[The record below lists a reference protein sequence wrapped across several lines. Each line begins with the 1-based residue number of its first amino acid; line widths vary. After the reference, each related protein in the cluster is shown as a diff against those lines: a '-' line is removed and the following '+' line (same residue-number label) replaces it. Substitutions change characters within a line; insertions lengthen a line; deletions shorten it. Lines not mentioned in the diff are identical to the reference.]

1 MNFDALLDE
10 VLRLEILLVL
20 IIALCIAIAVG
31 ALGYYA
37 YRFYMR
43 TSRDQKFNRQFEDL
57 FTSEF
62 DDEEQAND
70 EEKDDIGDKWNRYWK
85 LRTRRAAI
93 RRYDDLEPNV
103 PGRDVIVLA
112 LVGGTLVG
120 IFTFQ
125 IILGILGAVAIP
137 IIYNILLGLK
147 INQIQS
153 SINSQVP
160 AFLAGV
166 KANIQARKTPERA
179 LLDVIDD
186 IGDPLYSELLPV
198 KQRIQ
203 SGVEMNEAL
212 EELKQR
218 TTSRELQFLCG
229 CIKLASSQGAN
240 LEKQI
245 DEIQK
250 VIAERQKVSDRLAS
264 AAQSA
269 RPAMLMG
276 SLIIPAMFIFIY
288 MFYEQAQDF
297 WFVDP
302 ISYVMLF
309 LIIVIYAAGMWFTK
323 MVVDNIKK
331 M

>member
-1 MNFDALLDE
+1 MNFEALVE
-10 VLRLEILLVL
+10 EMMTIENLLAL
-20 IIALCIAIAVG
+20 IIALCIAIVVG
-31 ALGYYA
+31 AVSYYL
-37 YRFYMR
+37 YRLYM
-43 TSRDQKFNRQFEDL
+43 TNSREQKFDRQFEDI
-57 FTSEF
+57 FVSEF
-62 DDEEQAND
+62 DEEPQK
-70 EEKDDIGDKWNRYWK
+70 EKEKDDLSEKWNRYWK

-93 RRYDDLEPNV
+93 SRYDDLDQNI
-103 PGRDVIVLA
+103 PGRDAIVMSLI
-112 LVGGTLVG
+112 GGTLVG

-125 IILGILGAVAIP
+125 MIIGVLAAIAIP
-137 IIYNILLGLK
+137 VVYNVFLGLK
-147 INQIQS
+147 INQIQA

-166 KANIQARKTPERA
+166 KANIQASKTPQRS
-179 LLDVIDD
+179 LLEVIDD

-218 TTSRELQFLCG
+218 TTSRELQSLCG
-229 CIKLASSQGAN
+229 YIKLASTEGAN

-245 DEIQK
+245 GVIQE
-250 VIAERQKVSDRLAS
+250 VIAERQKVADRLAS
-264 AAQSA
+264 AARTA

-276 SLIIPAMFIFIY
+276 TLIIPAMFIIIY
-288 MFYEQAQDF
+288 MFYEQARDF

-309 LIIVIYAAGMWFTK
+309 LIIVLYAAGMWFTK
-323 MVVDNIKK
+323 MIVDRVKK